1 MIDRAS
7 IDDCFGMLGLEHW
20 GKSLD
25 KLLNERLS
33 ETAHGDIA
41 RWQAMLDRLPPIE
54 KSRGQFTCDAI
65 TVGADDLPGNALAA
79 TREALLG
86 LSPWRKGPFNVGG
99 IPVDA
104 EWRSNLK
111 WDRLQDSIANLNG
124 RNILDVGCG
133 NGYYALRMRGAGAR
147 CVLGVDPTLLHIMQ
161 FRAIGHFM
169 LDEPVCL
176 LPLRLHELP
185 AGSRA
190 FDTTFSMGVLYHQR
204 SPIDH
209 LRQLKGTLR
218 QGGQLVL
225 ETLYMPGEDPW
236 SRTPTDRYAR
246 MRNVW
251 HLPTVAEL
259 STWLRRSGYDEVA
272 VIDEAVTAVD
282 EQRST
287 AWMSF
292 ESLRE
297 ALDPRDPSRTVEGWP
312 APQRVV
318 MTATAP

>member
-1 MIDRAS
+1 MIDSALITACFRLLELES
-7 IDDCFGMLGLEHW
+7 WSVELKSVLDD
-20 GKSLD
+20 
-25 KLLNERLS
+25 RLS
-33 ETAHGDIA
+33 SNAHGDIS
-41 RWQAMLDRLPPIE
+41 RWQAMLEKLPSVE
-54 KSRGQFTCDAI
+54 KTHGRFAFDAI
-65 TVGADDLPGNALAA
+65 SVGSDTLSEDELAT
-79 TREALLG
+79 TRQALLG
-86 LSPWRKGPFNVGG
+86 LSPWRKGPFDVCG
-99 IPVDA
+99 ISIDA

-111 WDRLQDSIANLNG
+111 WDRLQHLIEDLDG
-124 RNILDVGCG
+124 RNVLDVGCG

-161 FRAIGHFM
+161 FLAVRHFM

-185 AGSRA
+185 ESSRA

-225 ETLYMPGEDPW
+225 ETLYLPGEE
-236 SRTPTDRYAR
+236 SCARTPTDRYAR

-251 HLPTVAEL
+251 HLPTIAEL
-259 STWLRRSGYDEVA
+259 STWLKRSGYEDIV
-272 VIDEAVTAVD
+272 VVDEAITTID

-287 AWMSF
+287 EWMSF

-297 ALDPRDPSRTVEGWP
+297 ALDENDTSKTIEGYS
-312 APQRVV
+312 APVRA
-318 MTATAP
+318 MLIGEK